1 MRLILLGPPGAGK
14 GTQSEFLV
22 KHLGIVQ
29 ISTGDMLRAHVQAG
43 DEIGLKAKGF
53 MDQGKLVPDDILI
66 DMIARR
72 ISQPDCKNGFILDGF
87 PRTEPQAEALEAML
101 EDKGMTLDAVVQLVV
116 DEQALVDRIAGRFV
130 CGACGASY
138 HESNKKPKVEGVCD
152 RCGKIGTFKH
162 RSDDDPEKLK
172 TRLVAYHSDTAPII
186 PFYKKRGL
194 LKEVDG
200 MASMEEVGER
210 ILGVLGQD
218 SEGPTAKKRFLSL

>member
-29 ISTGDMLRAHVQAG
+29 IATGDMLRAHVKAG
-43 DEIGLKAKGF
+43 DEIGQKAKGF
-53 MDQGKLVPDDILI
+53 MDQGKLVPDEILI

-87 PRTEPQAEALEAML
+87 PRTEPQAEALENML
-101 EDKGMTLDAVVQLVV
+101 QEKGMKLDAVVRLVV
-116 DEQALVDRIAGRFV
+116 DEKALVDRIAGRFV
-130 CGACGASY
+130 CGDCGASY
-138 HESNKKPKVEGVCD
+138 HESNKKPKVEGTCD
-152 RCGKIGTFKH
+152 RCGKTGTFKH

-172 TRLVAYHSDTAPII
+172 TRLIAYHNDTAPIV
-186 PFYKKRGL
+186 PFYKERGL

-200 MASMEEVGER
+200 MASMDEVKER
-210 ILGVLGQD
+210 ILGVLGED
-218 SEGPTAKKRFLSL
+218 SGGSAVKKRFLSL